1 MGSLVAARRSEDGMS
16 GSREATGPEHD
27 GGRASGA
34 GAREAGRDGGESLV
48 RVETGQGVATLTL
61 DSPHNRNALSTPL
74 MTQLL
79 AALDAAEGDES
90 VRVVV
95 ISHTGPVFCSG
106 ADLKETAEAVAPG
119 SAGSGPRSGATRPD
133 GAGFPGPSASGASA
147 TSSAPRP
154 AESGAGRGAI
164 SADSADSRGRSER
177 SEPTG
182 TASGRIPVAM
192 LGDLLAAIWECPK
205 PVVARVAGPARAG
218 GLGLV
223 AAADIA
229 ICAEEATF
237 AFSEVRLGVVPA
249 VISATVLPRL
259 TPRAAAELFLTG
271 DTFDGRRA
279 ERIGLVTQAA
289 PADTLDAT
297 VAAYCQALVLGGPE
311 ALAGTKGILHRRA
324 TATVREE
331 LSELSAL
338 SVGYFQS
345 EEGREGVRAFREKRH
360 ASWVPEGSG
369 RG

>member
-1 MGSLVAARRSEDGMS
+1 MTSE
-16 GSREATGPEHD
+16 
-27 GGRASGA
+27 
-34 GAREAGRDGGESLV
+34 GESLV

-61 DSPHNRNALSTPL
+61 DSPHNRNALSSRL
-74 MTQLL
+74 MTELL
-79 AALDAAEGDES
+79 AALAAAEGDES

-106 ADLKETAEAVAPG
+106 ADLKETAEATARAAEGAP
-119 SAGSGPRSGATRPD
+119 AGG
-133 GAGFPGPSASGASA
+133 
-147 TSSAPRP
+147 
-154 AESGAGRGAI
+154 GRV
-164 SADSADSRGRSER
+164 
-177 SEPTG
+177 
-182 TASGRIPVAM
+182 PVSM
-192 LGDLLAAIWECPK
+192 LGDVLAAIWEYPK
-205 PVVARVAGPARAG
+205 PVVARVGGPARAG

-259 TPRAAAELFLTG
+259 TPRAAAELLLTG

-279 ERIGLVTQAA
+279 ERIGLVTQATTA
-289 PADTLDAT
+289 ETLDET
-297 VAAYCQALVLGGPE
+297 VAAYCGALVLGGPE

-331 LSELSAL
+331 LAELSAL

-345 EEGREGVRAFREKRH
+345 AEGREGVRAFREKRH
-360 ASWVPEGSG
+360 PSWVPEGPG